1 MWWPVTFNEAW
12 TSVLYEL
19 FIFILK
25 ITRIHLSFH
34 ILASATREQL
44 GVLRYPTSTP
54 RPSIIGRDDFF
65 VRYGDKERE
74 AVASFDFLEDI
85 STTSVSGASSC
96 DTLGSCQKLPV
107 APQQL
112 TSKAQTQ
119 QQPPK
124 KQPSQSE
131 LEMTTPSSEDSDDR
145 TGGQLSFSDSC
156 AASFSGSSVSLENQ
170 EE

>member
-1 MWWPVTFNEAW
+1 M
-12 TSVLYEL
+12 
-19 FIFILK
+19 
-25 ITRIHLSFH
+25 
-34 ILASATREQL
+34 
-44 GVLRYPTSTP
+44 LRYPVSTP

-96 DTLGSCQKLPV
+96 DTLGSSQKLPV
-107 APQQL
+107 APHQLQPSRQLPQQQQQL
-112 TSKAQTQ
+112 
-119 QQPPK
+119 PK
-124 KQPSQSE
+124 KQAAQLEP
-131 LEMTTPSSEDSDDR
+131 EMTTPSSEDSDDR

-156 AASFSGSSVSLENQ
+156 AASFSGSSASLENQ

>member
-1 MWWPVTFNEAW
+1 M
-12 TSVLYEL
+12 
-19 FIFILK
+19 
-25 ITRIHLSFH
+25 
-34 ILASATREQL
+34 
-44 GVLRYPTSTP
+44 LRYPVSTP

-96 DTLGSCQKLPV
+96 DTLGSSQKLPA
-107 APQQL
+107 APQQPQNSRL
-112 TSKAQTQ
+112 PNQQQQQQQQQ

-124 KQPSQSE
+124 KQLVQSE
-131 LEMTTPSSEDSDDR
+131 QEMTTPSSEDSDDR

-156 AASFSGSSVSLENQ
+156 AASFSGSSASLENQ
-170 EE
+170 EQ

>member
-1 MWWPVTFNEAW
+1 
-12 TSVLYEL
+12 
-19 FIFILK
+19 
-25 ITRIHLSFH
+25 
-34 ILASATREQL
+34 
-44 GVLRYPTSTP
+44 
-54 RPSIIGRDDFF
+54 

-96 DTLGSCQKLPV
+96 DTLGSCQKLP
-107 APQQL
+107 ATSQQLPSRPQPQQ
-112 TSKAQTQ
+112 Q

-131 LEMTTPSSEDSDDR
+131 PEMTTPSSEDSDDR
-145 TGGQLSFSDSC
+145 IGGQLSFSDSC

>member
-1 MWWPVTFNEAW
+1 M
-12 TSVLYEL
+12 
-19 FIFILK
+19 
-25 ITRIHLSFH
+25 
-34 ILASATREQL
+34 
-44 GVLRYPTSTP
+44 LRYPVSTP

-96 DTLGSCQKLPV
+96 DTLGSSQKLPAV
-107 APQQL
+107 PQQPQNSRL
-112 TSKAQTQ
+112 PNQQQQQQ

-124 KQPSQSE
+124 KQLVQSE
-131 LEMTTPSSEDSDDR
+131 QEMTTPSSEDSDDR

-156 AASFSGSSVSLENQ
+156 AAGFSGSSASLENQ
-170 EE
+170 EQ

>member
-1 MWWPVTFNEAW
+1 
-12 TSVLYEL
+12 
-19 FIFILK
+19 
-25 ITRIHLSFH
+25 
-34 ILASATREQL
+34 
-44 GVLRYPTSTP
+44 VLRYPVSTP

-96 DTLGSCQKLPV
+96 DTLGSSQKLPA
-107 APQQL
+107 APQQPQNSRL
-112 TSKAQTQ
+112 PNQQQQQQQ

-124 KQPSQSE
+124 KQPVQSE
-131 LEMTTPSSEDSDDR
+131 QEMTTPSSEDSDDR

-156 AASFSGSSVSLENQ
+156 AASFSGSSASLENQ
-170 EE
+170 EQ

>member
-1 MWWPVTFNEAW
+1 M
-12 TSVLYEL
+12 
-19 FIFILK
+19 
-25 ITRIHLSFH
+25 
-34 ILASATREQL
+34 
-44 GVLRYPTSTP
+44 LRYPVSTP

-96 DTLGSCQKLPV
+96 DTLGSSQKLPA
-107 APQQL
+107 APQQPQNSRL
-112 TSKAQTQ
+112 PNQQQQQQQ

-124 KQPSQSE
+124 KQLVQSE
-131 LEMTTPSSEDSDDR
+131 QEMTTPSSEDSDDR

-156 AASFSGSSVSLENQ
+156 AASFSGSSASLENQ
-170 EE
+170 EQ

>member
-1 MWWPVTFNEAW
+1 M
-12 TSVLYEL
+12 
-19 FIFILK
+19 
-25 ITRIHLSFH
+25 HLSFH
-34 ILASATREQL
+34 FLASATREQL

-96 DTLGSCQKLPV
+96 DTLGSSQKLPA
-107 APQQL
+107 APQQPQP
-112 TSKAQTQ
+112 SKSQPQ
-119 QQPPK
+119 QHQPPK
-124 KQPSQSE
+124 KQPVQSE
-131 LEMTTPSSEDSDDR
+131 PEMTTPSSEDSDDR

-156 AASFSGSSVSLENQ
+156 AASFSGSSASLENQ

>member
-1 MWWPVTFNEAW
+1 M
-12 TSVLYEL
+12 
-19 FIFILK
+19 
-25 ITRIHLSFH
+25 
-34 ILASATREQL
+34 
-44 GVLRYPTSTP
+44 LRYPVSTP

-96 DTLGSCQKLPV
+96 DTLGSSQKLPA
-107 APQQL
+107 APQQPQNSRL
-112 TSKAQTQ
+112 PNQQQ

-124 KQPSQSE
+124 KQPVQLE
-131 LEMTTPSSEDSDDR
+131 QEMTTPSSEDSDDR

-156 AASFSGSSVSLENQ
+156 AASFSGSSASLENQ
-170 EE
+170 

>member
-1 MWWPVTFNEAW
+1 M
-12 TSVLYEL
+12 
-19 FIFILK
+19 
-25 ITRIHLSFH
+25 
-34 ILASATREQL
+34 
-44 GVLRYPTSTP
+44 LRYPVSTP

-96 DTLGSCQKLPV
+96 DTLGSSQKLPA
-107 APQQL
+107 APQQPQNSRL
-112 TSKAQTQ
+112 PNQQQQQQQ

-124 KQPSQSE
+124 KQPVQSE
-131 LEMTTPSSEDSDDR
+131 QEMTTPSSEDSDDR

-156 AASFSGSSVSLENQ
+156 AASFSGSSASLENQ
-170 EE
+170 EQ

>member
-1 MWWPVTFNEAW
+1 
-12 TSVLYEL
+12 
-19 FIFILK
+19 
-25 ITRIHLSFH
+25 
-34 ILASATREQL
+34 
-44 GVLRYPTSTP
+44 VLRYPVSTP

-96 DTLGSCQKLPV
+96 DTLGSSQKLPA
-107 APQQL
+107 APQQPQNSRL
-112 TSKAQTQ
+112 PNQQQ

-124 KQPSQSE
+124 KQPVQLE
-131 LEMTTPSSEDSDDR
+131 QEMTTPSSEDSDDR

-156 AASFSGSSVSLENQ
+156 AASFSGSSASLENQ
-170 EE
+170 